1 MNKGGGEEGEGEMNG
16 ERSMEA
22 YTLTYAKQPL
32 QRSWPC
38 HGEGVWVTQ

>member
-1 MNKGGGEEGEGEMNG
+1 MDKGRGEGEGEMNG
-16 ERSMEA
+16 ERNMEA

-32 QRSWPC
+32 QRSQHC